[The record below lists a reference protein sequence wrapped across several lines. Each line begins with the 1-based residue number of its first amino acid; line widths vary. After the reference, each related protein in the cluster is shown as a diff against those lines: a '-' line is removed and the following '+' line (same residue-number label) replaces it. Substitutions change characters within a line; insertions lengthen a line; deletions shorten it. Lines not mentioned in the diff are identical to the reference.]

1 MTGRKRYKVMSN
13 ELEPKP
19 TPGHPVIYQI
29 RLKGYLDS
37 QWTDWFEGLTIT
49 REKNGDTLLTGP
61 VIDQAALHGL
71 LKKVRDLG
79 MPLISVVQVQPKET
93 HSYRSNKEMR
103 VNTHR
108 KNALGAGILF
118 VIADI
123 AGFSSI
129 PFLGFVNNPDYL
141 IKVAENRNPLVT
153 GGLLILTMELACSG
167 IAIWLFP
174 VLKKQNE
181 ALALWA
187 VGLRMIE
194 VICGIVSAIGLLAL
208 IPLSQEFLKA
218 GTPDASSFQTLG
230 AVIQT
235 TRAWSRDVFML
246 FAWGLGALL
255 YNYIFFQAKL
265 LPRWLSGWGIVAILL
280 HLASCLL
287 TIFDIIGP
295 SSPMQI
301 FLLAPSALQE
311 IVLAI
316 WLIVKGF
323 DPSAIASLSAKTA
336 TKELL
341 SAA

>member
-1 MTGRKRYKVMSN
+1 MTGRNRYKVMSN

-19 TPGHPVIYQI
+19 TPSQTVIYQI
-29 RLKGYLDS
+29 RLKGHLDS

-49 REKNGDTLLTGP
+49 LEEDGDTLLTGP
-61 VIDQAALHGL
+61 VVDQSALHGL

-79 MPLISVVQVQPKET
+79 MPLISVSQVQ
-93 HSYRSNKEMR
+93 YRSKKEIK

-129 PFLGFVNNPDYL
+129 PFLGFLNNPDYL
-141 IKVAENRNPLVT
+141 IKVAENRNQLVA

-167 IAIWLFP
+167 IAIWLYP

-218 GTPDASSFQTLG
+218 GTLDASFFQTLG

-235 TRAWSRDVFML
+235 TRAWTRDVFML

-265 LPRWLSGWGIVAILL
+265 LPRWLSGLGIIAILL

-295 SSPMQI
+295 SSPMQV

-323 DPSAIASLSAKTA
+323 DPSATASLSAKTA
-336 TKELL
+336 TNELL

>member
-1 MTGRKRYKVMSN
+1 
-13 ELEPKP
+13 
-19 TPGHPVIYQI
+19 
-29 RLKGYLDS
+29 
-37 QWTDWFEGLTIT
+37 
-49 REKNGDTLLTGP
+49 
-61 VIDQAALHGL
+61 
-71 LKKVRDLG
+71 VRDLG
-79 MPLISVVQVQPKET
+79 MPLISVVQVQLDET
-93 HSYRSNKEMR
+93 HPYRSNKEMKM
-103 VNTHR
+103 NTHR

-129 PFLGFVNNPDYL
+129 PFLGFLSNPDYL
-141 IKVAENRNPLVT
+141 IKVAENRNQLVT

-167 IAIWLFP
+167 IAIWLYP

-218 GTPDASSFQTLG
+218 GTPDASFFQTLG

-235 TRAWSRDVFML
+235 TRAWTRDVFML

-295 SSPMQI
+295 SSPMQV

-323 DPSAIASLSAKTA
+323 DPRFRGKAGERRVMACAQEDLALRAQHFNRPPGQQTRIARSEADDSHTWRHSH
-336 TKELL
+336 LL
-341 SAA
+341 GMTTGQGSPLPRPDDR